1 MKPFIL
7 GSNRAVKGQVIDSEN
22 ALKQLGW
29 DANTGNGYISYGI
42 NRSIFGTDQ
51 KAFEYRDLFDL
62 QDIDNLVNLINGG
75 RFSHLFISFQ
85 SHIYPGNN
93 QLNWNALERLVSQIK
108 IPVLVFSLGAIC
120 DNHQVD
126 MELDAKLSDQMISCL
141 RTISLKSIQIGIRG
155 EYTKSIL
162 DKIGVHN
169 TTIIGCPSFF
179 EMGEN
184 RKKVSLEWD
193 EQKNILALGWF
204 SNRAMSKKL
213 HYIFQD
219 ATQDSFF
226 YKLSVSNF
234 DFSKE
239 DLSSLGIDHFDNY
252 LKDGLSAFF
261 DSRTQIFADYDLW
274 KSYIFG
280 KFNLAIGTRFHGSVI
295 AINSGVP
302 AILTNG
308 DIRTK
313 ELSDYLNIPHRPD
326 LWKTSQAIN
335 LRELHDNTDFSG
347 INSSYPDLYQN
358 YRNWLLENG
367 ISIEKEKR
375 ASGMVSFAQKIRKI
389 WLQPAQFKQRSVLE
403 TNAYLAEAI
412 SFTLENRFARINLLE
427 QELNIK

>member
-7 GSNRAVKGQVIDSEN
+7 GSSRAFKGQVIDSEN
-22 ALKQLGW
+22 ALKKLGW

-42 NRSIFGTDQ
+42 NRSIFGTD
-51 KAFEYRDLFDL
+51 KKVFEYQNLFDL
-62 QDIDNLVNLINGG
+62 QDIDKLVNLINGG
-75 RFSHLFISFQ
+75 GFSHLFISFQ

-93 QLNWNALERLVSQIK
+93 QLNWNALERLVSQIR

-141 RTISLKSIQIGIRG
+141 RTISEKSIQIGIRG
-155 EYTKSIL
+155 EYTKSVL
-162 DKIGVHN
+162 DKIAVYN
-169 TTIIGCPSFF
+169 TTIIGCPSYF

-184 RKKVSLEWD
+184 RKEVSLGWD

-204 SNRAMSKKL
+204 SNQAMSNKL

-219 ATQDSFF
+219 ITQDSFF

-234 DFSKE
+234 DFCKE
-239 DLSSLGIDHFDNY
+239 DLISLGIDHFDNY
-252 LKDGLSAFF
+252 IKNGLSAFL
-261 DSRTQIFADYDLW
+261 DSRTRIFADYELW
-274 KSYIFG
+274 KGYIYE

-313 ELSDYLNIPHRPD
+313 ELSDHLNIPHRPD
-326 LWKTSQAIN
+326 LWKTSQAID
-335 LRELHDNTDFSG
+335 LRKLHENTDFSG
-347 INSSYPDLYQN
+347 INSSYPNLYQN
-358 YRNWLLENG
+358 YRNWLLVNG
-367 ISIEKEKR
+367 ISIDNVKR
-375 ASGMVSFAQKIRKI
+375 ARGLVSIAQKIRDT
-389 WLQPAQFKQRSVLE
+389 WLQPAVFKQRSVIE
-403 TNAYLAEAI
+403 TNAYLADAI
-412 SFTLENRFARINLLE
+412 LFILENRFSRINLLE